1 MSKSEFVNIG
11 TNFQGFI
18 QMKTWLTLKDLSYF
32 VSYVLVSRQHILEN
46 IMSGI
51 QINLAQNQFFA
62 NYKIFTL

>member
-46 IMSGI
+46 IM
-51 QINLAQNQFFA
+51 
-62 NYKIFTL
+62 

>member
-11 TNFQGFI
+11 TNFQRFI

-46 IMSGI
+46 IM
-51 QINLAQNQFFA
+51 
-62 NYKIFTL
+62 